1 MRRRVFRGQGAH
13 DMFSGLCKSLALVL
27 SSALA
32 LTPAVPAQQVGADTA
47 PVPPEVLTAHAVFI
61 SNGGGSNYFDMFGG
75 GANRAYNTFYS
86 QLKKT
91 GHYEVVSS
99 PTQADVIFEIQ
110 AIAPAVSW
118 NDTPTYN
125 PQVVLT
131 IRDPKTSAV
140 LWTARA
146 NVRAFGTK
154 GRRDK
159 QFDQCVAVLVDELA
173 QVTGQPLTTAQSK
186 AIDSNSRMST
196 GAKVFIF
203 SSLAAGAALAAW
215 GFYRINNPP
224 KLTPPPMPGMPS
236 YPYPY

>member
-1 MRRRVFRGQGAH
+1 
-13 DMFSGLCKSLALVL
+13 MFSGLRTSLALVL
-27 SSALA
+27 SAVLV
-32 LTPAVPAQQVGADTA
+32 LTPVLPAQQAGTDTG
-47 PVPPEVLTAHAVFI
+47 PVPPELLTAHAVFV
-61 SNGGGSNYFDMFGG
+61 SNGGGSNYFDMFDGG
-75 GANRAYNTFYS
+75 PNRAYNTFYS

-91 GHYEVVSS
+91 GHYELVSS
-99 PTQADVIFEIQ
+99 PSQADVIFEIQ

-118 NDTPTYN
+118 NDTPTYS

-146 NVRAFGTK
+146 NVRAIGTK

-173 QVTGQPLTTAQSK
+173 QVTGQPLTTAQTK

-196 GAKVFIF
+196 AAKVFIF
-203 SSLAAGAALAAW
+203 ASLGAGAALTAW
-215 GFYRINNPP
+215 GIYRINNPP
-224 KLTPPPMPGMPS
+224 KLTPPPTPAMPS